1 MLNANDFKKNQI
13 VFLFTNEGDK
23 LSFLN
28 DNIIVKNKEGGIKYQ
43 STCYRLFMICV
54 VGNISITSGLIQ
66 RSKKF
71 GFSICLMTTTFKVY
85 EILGARMEGNTL
97 LRKHQYEYTENDIG
111 RKIEQNKIKNQSQI
125 LKNIRGKNQIMK
137 EGIELLDKMVVQ
149 LEQQLEYLEV
159 MGIEGNAARVYF
171 SRVFDNVDWKG
182 RKPRIKNDYVNVTL
196 DIGYTMLFNIVD
208 AILQVYG
215 FDTYYGVFHK
225 CFYMR
230 KSLVCDLMEPIRP
243 VVDYQV
249 RKSINLGQCKE
260 NDFEVVNNRW
270 CLKYKSNPQYIQFL
284 MNAILEY
291 KDDIFLYIQQYYRF
305 FMKRKS
311 VSEIPVFII
320 H

>member
-1 MLNANDFKKNQI
+1 MLNANDFKKKQI

-54 VGNISITSGLIQ
+54 VGNILITSGLIQ

-260 NDFEVVNNRW
+260 NDFEVINNRW

>member
-1 MLNANDFKKNQI
+1 MLNANDFKKKQI
-13 VFLFTNEGDK
+13 IFLFTNEGDK

-260 NDFEVVNNRW
+260 NDFEVINNRR

-311 VSEIPVFII
+311 ASEIPVFII